1 MLETIPQENHM
12 SNATQPAPA
21 LKRTPLYALHLEA
34 GGRMVEFG
42 GWEMP
47 VQYRGILEEHQ
58 AVRTR
63 AGLFDVSHMG
73 EFHIEGPGALD
84 FLQYLVPN
92 NVAKLEINQTLY
104 TQLCRPNGGTIDDCT
119 LYRLDDQRFL
129 LVVNAST
136 CDKDWEWVNQHAGIF
151 DLTRLENA
159 TDEIALFAFQG
170 PQAETILQPLADNDL
185 STISYYHCRHGTI
198 AGAPALISRTGYT
211 GEDGFELYHAAADAP
226 KLWSAIL
233 EAGHAYD
240 ALPIGLGARDTLR
253 LEAGFC
259 LYGHELTDDI
269 SPLEAALGWS
279 VKLDKGVDFIGREAL
294 ERQKA
299 EGLKRKRIG
308 ITMADRSVPRAGYAL
323 LANGQP
329 VGVLTSGTLGPSLN
343 KTIGMGYVPPDHA
356 KPGTPLEV
364 EIRGK
369 QAGATVVSLPFYKR
383 PQ

>member
-1 MLETIPQENHM
+1 M
-12 SNATQPAPA
+12 SNATPPAPA
-21 LKRTPLYALHLEA
+21 LKRTPIYDLHLEA

-73 EFHIEGPGALD
+73 EFRIEGPGALD

-104 TQLCRPNGGTIDDCT
+104 TQLCLPNGGTIDDCT
-119 LYRLDDQRFL
+119 LYRLSEQNYM

-136 CDKDWEWVNQHAGIF
+136 CDKDWDWVNQHASRF

-159 TDEIALFAFQG
+159 TYEMALFAFQG
-170 PQAETILQPLADNDL
+170 PLAEAILQTLADSDL
-185 STISYYHCRHGTI
+185 STIPYYHCRPGAI
-198 AGAPALISRTGYT
+198 AGMPALISRTGYT
-211 GEDGFELYHAAADAP
+211 GEDGFELYHDATDAP

-233 EAGHAYD
+233 EAGRAND
-240 ALPIGLGARDTLR
+240 VLPIGLGARDTLR

-259 LYGHELTDDI
+259 LYGHELTEEI
-269 SPLEAALGWS
+269 TPLEALLGWS

-294 ERQKA
+294 AQQKA

-308 ITMADRSVPRAGYAL
+308 IEMADRSVPRAGYAL

-329 VGVLTSGTLGPSLN
+329 VGELTSGTIGPSLN
-343 KTIGMGYVPPDHA
+343 KTIGMGYVPPDYA
-356 KPGTPLEV
+356 KVGTALEV
-364 EIRGK
+364 DIRGRK
-369 QAGATVVSLPFYKR
+369 MGATVVSLPFYKR
-383 PQ
+383 PK

>member
-1 MLETIPQENHM
+1 MPEATPQENFM
-12 SNATQPAPA
+12 SHATSPAPA
-21 LKRTPLYALHLEA
+21 LKRTPLYDLHLES

-47 VQYRGILEEHQ
+47 VQYRGIIEEHQ
-58 AVRTR
+58 AVRTC

-73 EFHIEGPGALD
+73 EFRIEGPGALD

-104 TQLCRPNGGTIDDCT
+104 TQLCLPTGGTIDDCT
-119 LYRLDDQRFL
+119 LYRLGEQRYL

-136 CDKDWEWVNQHAGIF
+136 CDKDWAWVNQHARKF
-151 DLTRLENA
+151 DLTKLENA

-170 PQAETILQPLADNDL
+170 PQAEAILQPLADIDL
-185 STISYYHCRHGTI
+185 ASIRYYHCQRGTL
-198 AGAPALISRTGYT
+198 AGISALISRTGYT
-211 GEDGFELYHAAADAP
+211 GEDGFELYHDAANAP
-226 KLWSAIL
+226 KLWRAIL
-233 EAGHAYD
+233 EAGSA
-240 ALPIGLGARDTLR
+240 AGVLPIGLGARDTLR

-259 LYGHELTDDI
+259 LYGHELTEEI
-269 SPLEAALGWS
+269 TPLEAGLGWS

-294 ERQKA
+294 TRQKA

-308 ITMADRSVPRAGYAL
+308 IIMADRSVPRAGYAL
-323 LANGQP
+323 LAEGQP
-329 VGVLTSGTLGPSLN
+329 VGELTSGTLGPSLN

-356 KPGTPLEV
+356 KPGTALEV

-369 QAGATVVSLPFYKR
+369 RVGASVVSLPFYKR